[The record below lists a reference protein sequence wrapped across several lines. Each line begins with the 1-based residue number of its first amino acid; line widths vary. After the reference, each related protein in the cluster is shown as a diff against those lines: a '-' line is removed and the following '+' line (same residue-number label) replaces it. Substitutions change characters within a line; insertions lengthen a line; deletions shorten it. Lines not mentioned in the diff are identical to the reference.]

1 MSAFS
6 LQNRPGLKFWH
17 ENGSGRIV
25 NHCAMPG
32 NEVKTVLNS
41 DGSALLEY
49 RDLKPFF
56 VYVVFKSN
64 TTRM

>member
-1 MSAFS
+1 
-6 LQNRPGLKFWH
+6 
-17 ENGSGRIV
+17 
-25 NHCAMPG
+25 MPG
-32 NEVKTVLNS
+32 NEVKTVLNF
-41 DGSALLEY
+41 DGYAVLEY